1 LAKEREGEGRRDGV
15 ARAAAAERAGRIWQK
30 SGNRIAVGA
39 IMSAAA
45 PPRLEPLMA
54 ISAEVGELVNIG
66 PAPLG
71 ERRVVYI
78 TGGTFAGPRLRGE
91 ILGGADWQILRRDG
105 TIELDAR
112 YALKDERGGI
122 VQVVSQG
129 LRHGPVEVLARLA
142 RGEDVDPASYVF
154 RTFMRFE
161 TGAPDLAFLN
171 TTLAVATAQR
181 KARRVELQCFRV
193 L

>member
-1 LAKEREGEGRRDGV
+1 MADKGGYSLMNVCTGDEVMPDQPTPGLEFL
-15 ARAAAAERAGRIWQK
+15 
-30 SGNRIAVGA
+30 
-39 IMSAAA
+39 MS
-45 PPRLEPLMA
+45 
-54 ISAEVGELVNIG
+54 ISAELGELVTMG

-78 TGGTFAGPRLRGE
+78 MGGTFAGPRLRGE
-91 ILGGADWQILRRDG
+91 VVGGADWQILRRDG
-105 TIELDAR
+105 AIELDAR
-112 YALKDERGGI
+112 YALKDARGGL

-129 LRHGPVEVLARLA
+129 LRHGPPEVLARLA
-142 RGEDVDPASYVF
+142 RGEEVDPASYVF

-161 TGAPDLAFLN
+161 TGAAELAFLN

-181 KARRVELQCFRV
+181 KARRVELACFAV